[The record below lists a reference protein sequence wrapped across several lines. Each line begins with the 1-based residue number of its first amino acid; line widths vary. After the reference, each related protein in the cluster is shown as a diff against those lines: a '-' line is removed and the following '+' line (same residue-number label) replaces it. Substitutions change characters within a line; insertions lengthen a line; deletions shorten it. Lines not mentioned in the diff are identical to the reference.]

1 MASQSIEASIAWSF
15 SLMASGGG
23 ACRFIGMR
31 NGRGIRYRRNI
42 WGSSTPRKKQRQK
55 RAAEPFATAQGK
67 KGSDI
72 GSQKQNYFCAGLVR
86 ARKTRSSMATLRVK
100 SVGVAAL
107 ETPTA
112 CAELEIA
119 GQAGLPCSELVSPG
133 TTEIRVVLGVH
144 EPVAPKQVSRT
155 KIWRKPLLG
164 VPADLAGYFEDVTD
178 RKAMKR
184 PEELTEGRRLS
195 FPESAPASS
204 METRVVCGAH

>member
-1 MASQSIEASIAWSF
+1 M
-15 SLMASGGG
+15 
-23 ACRFIGMR
+23 
-31 NGRGIRYRRNI
+31 
-42 WGSSTPRKKQRQK
+42 
-55 RAAEPFATAQGK
+55 
-67 KGSDI
+67 
-72 GSQKQNYFCAGLVR
+72 GLVR
-86 ARKTRSSMATLRVK
+86 ARKTRSSIETLRVN
-100 SVGVAAL
+100 SVGVTAL

-119 GQAGLPCSELVSPG
+119 GPAGLPNSELLSPG

-144 EPVAPKQVSRT
+144 EPLAPKQVSRT

-195 FPESAPASS
+195 FPESTPASS
-204 METRVVCGAH
+204 METRVVCGVH

>member
-1 MASQSIEASIAWSF
+1 MKGNC
-15 SLMASGGG
+15 SGLKTF
-23 ACRFIGMR
+23 ARQALPRQESDQVTFR
-31 NGRGIRYRRNI
+31 NGL
-42 WGSSTPRKKQRQK
+42 
-55 RAAEPFATAQGK
+55 AQA
-67 KGSDI
+67 GSDI
-72 GSQKQNYFCAGLVR
+72 GSQKPNYFCVGLVR

-100 SVGVAAL
+100 SVGGTVL

-119 GQAGLPCSELVSPG
+119 GPAGLPCSELLSPG

-164 VPADLAGYFEDVTD
+164 VPAALAGYFEDVTD

-204 METRVVCGAH
+204 METRVVCGVH